1 LRAPPGADDAR
12 HPCHVLLRPERLTGR
27 AAGCLSRVLRRAAFH
42 EGRRQDADDEARD
55 SLEPLPGQRI
65 GARQKSSGHGRP
77 RQPDEG
83 RFRSGRRVLQ
93 HRVRLRSDDSAG
105 RSGAVAVT
113 YARGFRAGTAACGI
127 KAFTTGASSIPSGQK
142 DDLCVIHSAFPCDT
156 GGVFTTNKVKSA
168 SVVIDQ
174 LHLQRNRVQA
184 LTINSG
190 NANACTG
197 AQGFRDAL
205 LMAKLSAD
213 RLDLDPDQVLVSST
227 GVIGRYLPMDAIKS
241 GITEACSQLSP
252 DAGAAAARAIMTTDT
267 QPKTAQTE
275 LEIAGTT
282 VRIGGMSKGS
292 GMIHPNMA
300 TLLAYV
306 TTDAAV
312 EPGLIARLVRSVADR
327 SFNQVTIDGDSSTND
342 SFLILANG
350 AAGNEPVRAGS
361 AEAEQLRAGLVQVAR
376 ELSRAIARDGEGA
389 TKLITVKVLTA
400 ASDKDA
406 RTAARAV
413 ASSSLVKTA
422 VHGGDPNW
430 GRIVCALGY
439 SGAELAL
446 DTLHLTV
453 GGLVVFERGAGVDVD
468 LSGVRRAFEQPEIE
482 IVARLGLGDGTAE
495 AWGCDL

>member
-1 LRAPPGADDAR
+1 M
-12 HPCHVLLRPERLTGR
+12 
-27 AAGCLSRVLRRAAFH
+27 
-42 EGRRQDADDEARD
+42 
-55 SLEPLPGQRI
+55 
-65 GARQKSSGHGRP
+65 
-77 RQPDEG
+77 
-83 RFRSGRRVLQ
+83 
-93 HRVRLRSDDSAG
+93 
-105 RSGAVAVT
+105 T

-127 KAFTTGASSIPSGQK
+127 KAFTTGASAIPSGQRE
-142 DDLCVIHSAFPCDT
+142 DLCVIHSAYPCDT

-227 GVIGRYLPMDAIKS
+227 GVIGRYLPMNAIKS
-241 GITEACSQLSP
+241 GIAEAG
-252 DAGAAAARAIMTTDT
+252 DAAARAIMTTDT
-267 QPKTAQTE
+267 RPKTAQVE
-275 LEIAGTT
+275 VDIAGAT
-282 VRIGGMSKGS
+282 VRIGGMCKGS

-300 TLLAYV
+300 TMLAYI

-312 EPGLIARLVRSVADR
+312 EPGLMSKLVKAIADQ
-327 SFNQVTIDGDSSTND
+327 SFNQVTVDGDSSTND
-342 SFLILANG
+342 SFLMLANG
-350 AAGNEPVRAGS
+350 AAGNEPIGPGTTQ
-361 AEAEQLRAGLVQVAR
+361 AEQLEAGFIQVAR
-376 ELSRAIARDGEGA
+376 DLSRAIARDGEGA
-389 TKLITVKVLTA
+389 TRLITVKVREA
-400 ASDKDA
+400 ASDAEA

-446 DTLHLTV
+446 DRLQLRV

-468 LSGVRRAFEQPEIE
+468 LSAVRRAFEQPEIE
-482 IVARLGLGDGTAE
+482 IVAALGLADGTAE
-495 AWGCDL
+495 AWGCDLSEEYVRINADYTT

>member
-1 LRAPPGADDAR
+1 
-12 HPCHVLLRPERLTGR
+12 
-27 AAGCLSRVLRRAAFH
+27 
-42 EGRRQDADDEARD
+42 
-55 SLEPLPGQRI
+55 
-65 GARQKSSGHGRP
+65 
-77 RQPDEG
+77 
-83 RFRSGRRVLQ
+83 
-93 HRVRLRSDDSAG
+93 
-105 RSGAVAVT
+105 VT

-127 KAFTTGASSIPSGQK
+127 KAFTTGASAIPSGQRE
-142 DDLCVIHSAFPCDT
+142 DLCVIHSAYPCDT

-227 GVIGRYLPMDAIKS
+227 GVIGRYLPMNAIKS
-241 GITEACSQLSP
+241 GIAEACGNLSP
-252 DAGAAAARAIMTTDT
+252 EAGDAAARAIMTTDT
-267 QPKTAQTE
+267 RPKTAQVE
-275 LEIAGTT
+275 VDIAGAT
-282 VRIGGMSKGS
+282 VRIGGMCKGS

-300 TLLAYV
+300 TMLAYI

-312 EPGLIARLVRSVADR
+312 EPGLMSKLVKAIADQ
-327 SFNQVTIDGDSSTND
+327 SFNQVTVDGDSSTND
-342 SFLILANG
+342 SFLMLANG
-350 AAGNEPVRAGS
+350 AAGNEPIGPGS
-361 AEAEQLRAGLVQVAR
+361 TQAEQLEAGFIQVAR
-376 ELSRAIARDGEGA
+376 DLSRAIARDGEGA
-389 TKLITVKVLTA
+389 TRLITVKVREA
-400 ASDKDA
+400 ASDAEA

-446 DTLHLTV
+446 DRLQLRV

-468 LSGVRRAFEQPEIE
+468 LSAVRRAFEQPEIE
-482 IVARLGLGDGTAE
+482 IVAALGLADGTAE
-495 AWGCDL
+495 AWGCDLSEEYVRINADYTT

>member
-1 LRAPPGADDAR
+1 
-12 HPCHVLLRPERLTGR
+12 
-27 AAGCLSRVLRRAAFH
+27 
-42 EGRRQDADDEARD
+42 
-55 SLEPLPGQRI
+55 
-65 GARQKSSGHGRP
+65 
-77 RQPDEG
+77 
-83 RFRSGRRVLQ
+83 
-93 HRVRLRSDDSAG
+93 
-105 RSGAVAVT
+105 VAVT
-113 YARGFRAGTAACGI
+113 FARGFRAGTAACGI
-127 KAFTTGASSIPSGQK
+127 KAFTAGASAIPSNQR
-142 DDLCVIHSAFPCDT
+142 DDLCVIHSARPCDT

-197 AQGFRDAL
+197 AQGFKDAL

-227 GVIGRYLPMDAIKS
+227 GVIGRYLPMAAVKS
-241 GITEACSQLSP
+241 GIAQACESLSGEA
-252 DAGAAAARAIMTTDT
+252 GEAAARAIMTTDT
-267 QPKTAQTE
+267 RPKTAKME
-275 LEIAGTT
+275 LAVGDVT
-282 VRIGGMSKGS
+282 VRIGGMCKGS

-300 TLLAYV
+300 TMLAYI

-312 EPGLIARLVRSVADR
+312 EAGLMAKMVSSIANR
-327 SFNQVTIDGDSSTND
+327 SFNLVSIDGDSSTND

-350 AAGNEPVRAGS
+350 AAGNEPIRAS
-361 AEAEQLRAGLVQVAR
+361 TTEAEQLEAGLTEVAK

-389 TKLITVKVLTA
+389 TRLITVRVQEA
-400 ASDKDA
+400 ATDADA
-406 RTAARAV
+406 RLAARAV

-446 DTLHLTV
+446 DRLHLSV
-453 GGLVVFERGAGVDVD
+453 GGLVVFERGSGVDVD
-468 LSGVRRAFEQPEIE
+468 LVAVRRAFEQPEIE
-482 IVARLGLGDGTAE
+482 IVARLGLAEGSAE
-495 AWGCDL
+495 AWGCDLSEEYVRINADYTT

>member
-1 LRAPPGADDAR
+1 M
-12 HPCHVLLRPERLTGR
+12 
-27 AAGCLSRVLRRAAFH
+27 
-42 EGRRQDADDEARD
+42 
-55 SLEPLPGQRI
+55 
-65 GARQKSSGHGRP
+65 
-77 RQPDEG
+77 
-83 RFRSGRRVLQ
+83 
-93 HRVRLRSDDSAG
+93 
-105 RSGAVAVT
+105 AVT
-113 YARGFRAGTAACGI
+113 FARGFRAGTAACGI
-127 KAFTTGASSIPSGQK
+127 KAFTTGASSIPRDQK
-142 DDLCVIHSAFPCDT
+142 DDLCVVHSAYPCDA

-241 GITEACSQLSP
+241 GITQACEHLST
-252 DAGAAAARAIMTTDT
+252 DAGEAAARAIMTTDT
-267 QPKTAQTE
+267 VPKTSRVE
-275 LEIAGTT
+275 LTLGGAT
-282 VRIGGMSKGS
+282 VRVGGMCKGS

-300 TLLAYV
+300 TMLAYV

-312 EPGLIARLVRSVADR
+312 EPGLIANVVRSIADR
-327 SFNQVTIDGDSSTND
+327 SFNQVTVDGDSSTND

-350 AAGNEPVRAGS
+350 AAGNEPIRSGTDDADR
-361 AEAEQLRAGLVQVAR
+361 LRDAVEQVAR
-376 ELSRAIARDGEGA
+376 DLARSIARDGEGA
-389 TKLITVKVLTA
+389 TKLITVRVLDATSTA
-400 ASDKDA
+400 DA
-406 RTAARAV
+406 RLAARTV
-413 ASSSLVKTA
+413 AASSLVKTA

-446 DTLHLTV
+446 DRLHLTV

-468 LSGVRRAFEQPEIE
+468 LAAVRQAFEQPEIE
-482 IVARLGLGDGTAE
+482 IVATLGLGDGNAE
-495 AWGCDL
+495 AWGCDLSEEYVRINADYTT

>member
-1 LRAPPGADDAR
+1 
-12 HPCHVLLRPERLTGR
+12 
-27 AAGCLSRVLRRAAFH
+27 
-42 EGRRQDADDEARD
+42 
-55 SLEPLPGQRI
+55 
-65 GARQKSSGHGRP
+65 
-77 RQPDEG
+77 
-83 RFRSGRRVLQ
+83 
-93 HRVRLRSDDSAG
+93 
-105 RSGAVAVT
+105 VAVT
-113 YARGFRAGTAACGI
+113 FARGFRAGTAACGI
-127 KAFTTGASSIPSGQK
+127 KAFTAGASAIPTDQR
-142 DDLCVIHSAFPCDT
+142 DDLCVIHSARPCDT

-197 AQGFRDAL
+197 AQGFKDAL

-227 GVIGRYLPMDAIKS
+227 GVIGRYLPMAAVKS
-241 GITEACSQLSP
+241 GIAQACESLSAESG
-252 DAGAAAARAIMTTDT
+252 DAAARAIMTTDT
-267 QPKTAQTE
+267 KPKTARVEVE
-275 LEIAGTT
+275 LGGVP
-282 VRIGGMSKGS
+282 VRIGGMCKGS

-300 TLLAYV
+300 TMLAYI

-312 EPGLIARLVRSVADR
+312 EAGLMSRLVGAVANR
-327 SFNQVTIDGDSSTND
+327 SFNLVSIDGDSSTND

-350 AAGNEPVRAGS
+350 AAGNEPIRAGT
-361 AEAEQLRAGLVQVAR
+361 AEAEQLEAGLTQVAK

-389 TKLITVKVLTA
+389 TRLITVKVQDA
-400 ASDKDA
+400 ASDSDA
-406 RTAARAV
+406 RLAARAV

-446 DTLHLTV
+446 DRLHLSV
-453 GGLVVFERGAGVDVD
+453 GGLVVFERGSGVDVD
-468 LSGVRRAFEQPEIE
+468 LAAVRRAFEQPEIE
-482 IVARLGLGDGTAE
+482 IVATLGLAEGSAE
-495 AWGCDL
+495 AWGCDLSEEYVRINADYTT

>member
-1 LRAPPGADDAR
+1 M
-12 HPCHVLLRPERLTGR
+12 
-27 AAGCLSRVLRRAAFH
+27 
-42 EGRRQDADDEARD
+42 
-55 SLEPLPGQRI
+55 
-65 GARQKSSGHGRP
+65 
-77 RQPDEG
+77 
-83 RFRSGRRVLQ
+83 
-93 HRVRLRSDDSAG
+93 
-105 RSGAVAVT
+105 T

-127 KAFTTGASSIPSGQK
+127 KAFTTGASAIPRDQK
-142 DDLCVIHSAFPCDT
+142 DDLCVIHSAYPCDT

-227 GVIGRYLPMDAIKS
+227 GVIGRYLPMDAVKS
-241 GITEACSQLSP
+241 GI
-252 DAGAAAARAIMTTDT
+252 AAACEHLSTDHGHAAAKAIMTTDT
-267 QPKTAQTE
+267 VPKTAHLE
-275 LEIAGTT
+275 LDVAGKT
-282 VRIGGMSKGS
+282 VRVGGMCKGS

-300 TLLAYV
+300 TMLAYI

-312 EPGLIARLVRSVADR
+312 EPGLMSGMVKAVADR
-327 SFNQVTIDGDSSTND
+327 SFNQVTVDGDSSTND
-342 SFLILANG
+342 SFLVLANG
-350 AAGNEPVRAGS
+350 AAANEPIAAGS
-361 AEAEQLRAGLVQVAR
+361 AEAARLEAAITQVAR
-376 ELSRAIARDGEGA
+376 ELARAIARDGEGA
-389 TKLITVKVLTA
+389 TKLISVRVLDA
-400 ASDKDA
+400 ASVQDA
-406 RTAARAV
+406 REAARAV

-430 GRIVCALGY
+430 GRVVCALGY

-446 DTLHLTV
+446 DRLHLTV

-468 LSGVRRAFEQPEIE
+468 LAAVRRAFEQPEIE
-482 IVARLGLGDGTAE
+482 ITATLGLGEGSAE
-495 AWGCDL
+495 AWGCDLSEEYVRINADYTT

>member
-1 LRAPPGADDAR
+1 M
-12 HPCHVLLRPERLTGR
+12 
-27 AAGCLSRVLRRAAFH
+27 
-42 EGRRQDADDEARD
+42 
-55 SLEPLPGQRI
+55 
-65 GARQKSSGHGRP
+65 
-77 RQPDEG
+77 
-83 RFRSGRRVLQ
+83 
-93 HRVRLRSDDSAG
+93 
-105 RSGAVAVT
+105 
-113 YARGFRAGTAACGI
+113 
-127 KAFTTGASSIPSGQK
+127 
-142 DDLCVIHSAFPCDT
+142 IHSAYPCDT

-227 GVIGRYLPMDAIKS
+227 GVIGRYLPMNAIKS
-241 GITEACSQLSP
+241 GIAEACGNLSP
-252 DAGAAAARAIMTTDT
+252 EAGDAAARAIMTTDT
-267 QPKTAQTE
+267 RPKTAQVE
-275 LEIAGTT
+275 VDIAGAT
-282 VRIGGMSKGS
+282 VRIGGMCKGS
-292 GMIHPNMA
+292 GMIHPKMA
-300 TLLAYV
+300 TMLAYI

-312 EPGLIARLVRSVADR
+312 EPGLMSKLVKAIADQ
-327 SFNQVTIDGDSSTND
+327 SFNQVTVDGDSSTND
-342 SFLILANG
+342 SFLMLANG
-350 AAGNEPVRAGS
+350 AAGNEPIGPGS
-361 AEAEQLRAGLVQVAR
+361 TQAEQLEAGFIQVAR
-376 ELSRAIARDGEGA
+376 DLSRAIARDGEGA
-389 TKLITVKVLTA
+389 TRLITVKVREA
-400 ASDKDA
+400 ASDAEA

-446 DTLHLTV
+446 DRLQLRV

-468 LSGVRRAFEQPEIE
+468 LSAVRRAFEQPEIE
-482 IVARLGLGDGTAE
+482 IVAALGLADGTAE
-495 AWGCDL
+495 AWGCDLSEEYVRINADYTT